1 MTFMP
6 QTGSRLALALLVLW
20 AAGPARGED
29 RTAGYLYEDTR
40 QLVRL
45 VEDAAKLIESRGD
58 EAFKEFAVRGSR
70 WFDNTHYLFVYDL
83 NGVNLFHPMTAELV
97 GRNVMNIKD
106 MDGRPISVWATDI
119 GRRPEPNASGWIFY
133 LWEENTQFTPSWK
146 SSYIRKAVEP
156 GGRVC
161 VVGSGI
167 YNMRVEKVFV
177 QQRVDMAAD
186 LLQAEGREKAFAQF
200 RNPASPFQFLGT
212 YIFVMSSDG
221 HMIEDPA
228 FPTID
233 NRDMTRF
240 KDAAGRSV
248 VNEMLAKLEANG
260 TNHSAWV
267 QYMQPKI
274 GNLLPA
280 RKLVY
285 VRRVLVDNQ
294 WLIVGA
300 DFSLATP
307 IWMTL

>member
-1 MTFMP
+1 MTCMP
-6 QTGSRLALALLVLW
+6 PTGLRLAISLIFFL
-20 AAGPARGED
+20 AAGTGRGED

-45 VEDAAKLIESRGD
+45 VEDAAKLIETRGD
-58 EAFKEFAVRGSR
+58 QAFAEFGVRGSR

-83 NGVNLFHPMTAELV
+83 NGINLFHPMTPELV

-119 GRRPEPNASGWIFY
+119 GRRPEPDASGWIFY

-146 SSYIRKAVEP
+146 SSYIRKAMEP
-156 GGRVC
+156 NGRVC

-177 QQRVDMAAD
+177 QHRVDKAAE
-186 LLQAEGREKAFAQF
+186 LLRTEGQEKAFAQF

-212 YIFVMSSDG
+212 YVFVMSSDG
-221 HMIEDPA
+221 HMVVDPA
-228 FPTID
+228 FPTLD

-240 KDAAGRSV
+240 KDATGRSV
-248 VNEMLAKLEANG
+248 VNEMLEKLEASG
-260 TNHSAWV
+260 TNNSAWV

-285 VRRVLVDNQ
+285 VRRVYVDNK

-307 IWMTL
+307 IWMTF